1 MTQQDETREGKKM
14 TPDMKTIQELFT
26 VEQLLS
32 NIKQTREKI
41 DWLRREIL
49 ILQMVQGGGVWTIE
63 LIKTKKEAIADYED
77 VIENWKQLISIAPF
91 SLPESLSDTHPSQ

>member
-1 MTQQDETREGKKM
+1 MTA
-14 TPDMKTIQELFT
+14 DMRTIQELFT

-63 LIKTKKEAIADYED
+63 LIKAKKEAIADYQD
-77 VIENWKQLISIAPF
+77 VIENFKQLISIAPF
-91 SLPESLSDTHPSQ
+91 TLPESPSDLYPPH